1 MARSNG
7 AAAAGPGVNELTI
20 RGIILGALIT
30 FLFTAANVY
39 LGLKLGITFA
49 TSIPAAVISM
59 AVLKAFSDST
69 IQENNIVQ
77 TIASAAG
84 TLSAIIFVLPGL
96 IMIGYWTDFP
106 YWLSVAVIGL
116 GGILGVMYSVPL
128 RRALVTG
135 SDLPYPEG
143 VAAAEVLK
151 VGSGVGGAEE
161 NRRGLKAIIGGAL
174 GSAAFYTL
182 AKMRLITDTA
192 GKTFRVG
199 SGASGVTASLSM
211 ALIGVG
217 HLVGMAV
224 GIAMLVG
231 IIISWAW
238 LMPSLTAAAGIPA
251 GGDIDA
257 LIGDVFVHKVRFIG
271 AGTMLV
277 AALWTLAKVI
287 GPIVRGILGAMAA
300 SRARNSGEQLELTE
314 RDLPIGI
321 VGGTILISLL
331 PIGLLLYSFAS
342 QGAIADH
349 AGALVALSLC
359 YIFVAGLLIASI
371 TGYMAGLIGASNS
384 PVSGVGILTALG
396 ISLIMLVAAGNLGPD
411 ASKSLVAFALL
422 VTAVIFGVATI
433 ANDNLQDLK
442 TGQLVGATPWR
453 QQVALVIGV
462 VFGALVIPPI
472 LNLLNQAFGFVGVPG
487 AGPDALNAPQA
498 ALISSIT
505 QGVLG
510 SSLDW
515 SLITR
520 GVLIGVGVV
529 IVDEVLKKFSNGKYS
544 LPPLAVGMGMYLP
557 MEVDLFIPLGALL
570 GWFYNRWAAQ
580 AENPA
585 FAERLGTLMATGL
598 IVGESLMGVI
608 YAALV
613 AAAEKA
619 GSSDSAAVIA
629 VVKNNPWATPIALVL
644 FTLTIGA
651 LYVWTKNSAA
661 VPPPVDEA
669 PADERA
675 AVH

>member
-1 MARSNG
+1 MATQRRQGTG
-7 AAAAGPGVNELTI
+7 AAQESVAELTF
-20 RGIILGALIT
+20 RGIVLGGLIT
-30 FLFTAANVY
+30 LVFTAANVY

-59 AVLKAFSDST
+59 AVLRFFSGTT

-96 IMIGYWTDFP
+96 IMIGYWTEFP
-106 YWLSVAVIGL
+106 YWLSVSVIAL
-116 GGILGVMYSVPL
+116 GGVLGVMYSVPL

-143 VAAAEVLK
+143 VAAAEVLR
-151 VGSGVGGAEE
+151 VGAGVGGAEE
-161 NRRGLKAIIGGAL
+161 NKRGLVAIMWAAVVSGGFFLLSKMRVLADTA
-174 GSAAFYTL
+174 SAAF
-182 AKMRLITDTA
+182 
-192 GKTFRVG
+192 RVG
-199 SGASGVTASLSM
+199 AGASAISASLSM

-231 IIISWAW
+231 ILISWVW
-238 LMPSLTAAAGIPA
+238 LMPSLTAAAGIPP
-251 GGDIDA
+251 GGA
-257 LIGDVFVHKVRFIG
+257 LGPVISDVFRHQVRFIG

-277 AALWTLAKVI
+277 AAMWTLAKVI
-287 GPIVRGILGAMAA
+287 GPIVRGILQALAA
-300 SRARNSGEQLELTE
+300 NRARQGGETLELTE
-314 RDLPIGI
+314 RDLPITV
-321 VGGTILISLL
+321 VGGTILVSMI
-331 PIGLLLYSFAS
+331 PIGVLLAGVAR
-342 QGAIADH
+342 QGALADH
-349 AGALVALSLC
+349 AVMLVLLSLG
-359 YIFVAGLLIASI
+359 YIMVAGLVIASI

-396 ISLIMLVAAGNLGPD
+396 ISLILAWLFKGAGE
-411 ASKSLVAFALL
+411 AVTSSLIAFALL
-422 VTAVIFGVATI
+422 VTAIIFGVATI

-462 VFGALVIPPI
+462 VFGALIIPPI
-472 LNLLNQAFGFVGVPG
+472 LDLLNTAFGFVGAPG
-487 AGPDALNAPQA
+487 AGRNALDAPQA

-510 SSLDW
+510 GSLDW
-515 SLITR
+515 SLIAR
-520 GVLIGVGVV
+520 GVGIGAV
-529 IVDEVLKKFSNGKYS
+529 IVAVDETLKKVSNRKYH

-570 GWFYNRWAAQ
+570 GWLYQRATEKSVNA
-580 AENPA
+580 A

-598 IVGESLMGVI
+598 IVGESLMGVL

-613 AAAEKA
+613 AGASGA
-619 GSSDSAAVIA
+619 GKEDSAGVIA
-629 VVKNNPWATPIALVL
+629 LFSDVPAWATPLGMAL
-644 FTLTIGA
+644 FA
-651 LYVWTKNSAA
+651 LGVGGLYSWVRGRAG
-661 VPPPVDEA
+661 EA
-669 PADERA
+669 LPAGEQP
-675 AVH
+675 